1 MKHNIDEL
9 FGDAAPLRKLANES
23 RGGIHIEAFG
33 IDPND
38 LDFDE
43 TQLPVEDLP
52 ILAIRDAVLFP
63 LTSVPVAVGRTQS
76 KRILNEA
83 NRSGRI
89 IGVVTQRNEA
99 ERPQRKDLY
108 DMGCYARVASVAAL
122 GEGEMLAI
130 LFGGP
135 RFLLGEVERAEPYL
149 TAKVTPAPP
158 EDESDFH
165 GAEARTKI
173 TALRRKFT
181 EMGKNA
187 HEHFTPPSNVL
198 KILHGNRTLVN
209 MIAAHALIE
218 TNQKEALLE
227 ITNLGAR
234 VDELLKCMSLAQEAR
249 NLEREVDRKARH
261 IMDQQQREYYLNQQ
275 MHAIQDELGGSP
287 YEKEIRELEE
297 RAKKKQWGKEA
308 AEHFQKELQ
317 KLRRIPPQQ
326 PDYSVQQNYLEFM
339 LDLPWNE
346 GTEDNLDID
355 HARKTLDH
363 DHYGLEKIKER
374 ILEYVAVMQLK
385 GDMKAPI
392 LCLVGPPG
400 TGKTS
405 LGKSIADAL
414 NRKYVRMALGGVHD
428 ESEIRG
434 HRRTYVGAMAGRVLE
449 SVKRAGSSNPVFIL
463 DEIDKVQSNS
473 FNGDPTAALLEALDP
488 EQNNA
493 FHDNYLDLDYDLSK
507 VMFIATANSL
517 ATIQPALLDRMEVI
531 ELSGYILEEKEQIA
545 RRHLLPRLL
554 KEHGIAKSQL
564 RIPPSTMTQIIDQYT
579 LESGVRQLD
588 KQLAQIVRRRAVKKV
603 SGEEM
608 SPTVRL
614 EDLKELLG
622 LPLHTMEKRNRKD
635 MVGIVTGLAWTA
647 MGGVILF
654 VEASKSKGKGDLS
667 LTGNLGDVMKESATL
682 AFEYLKANAEHFGIK
697 IKEIENSHLHIHVP
711 EGATPKDGPSAGI
724 TMFVAMVSVFSNRK
738 VRSNTAMTG
747 EITLRGAVTP
757 VGGIK
762 EKILAAKRAGITD
775 LLLCEENRRDVE
787 DINKEYLQG
796 LTFHYINEMKDA
808 LPLALLE
815 N

>member
-9 FGDAAPLRKLANES
+9 FGDSMPRHATS
-23 RGGIHIEAFG
+23 GDRGGEMHMEAIS
-33 IDPND
+33 IDPSELN
-38 LDFDE
+38 FDDNS
-43 TQLPVEDLP
+43 LPQELP
-52 ILAIRDAVLFP
+52 LLTIRDAVIFP
-63 LTSVPVAVGRTQS
+63 LISVPISVGRAPS
-76 KRILNEA
+76 KKILVEA
-83 NRSGRI
+83 KRRNRI
-89 IGVVTQRNEA
+89 IGVVAQRNEA
-99 ERPQRKDLY
+99 ETPFREDLY
-108 DMGCYARVASVAAL
+108 DMGCYARVVNVTTLNEDES
-122 GEGEMLAI
+122 LAI
-130 LFGGP
+130 LYGGP
-135 RFLLGEVERAEPYL
+135 RFTLDELVDTDPYL
-149 TAKVTPAPP
+149 VAKVKPAPM
-158 EDESDFH
+158 ENDADFH
-165 GAEARTKI
+165 GSEARSRI
-173 TALRRKFT
+173 TTLKRKYT
-181 EMGKNA
+181 EMSKNA
-187 HEHFTPPSNVL
+187 QHRFLPVDSLLRHLRE
-198 KILHGNRTLVN
+198 NRMVVN
-209 MIAAHALIE
+209 MIAAHSFIE
-218 TNQKEALLE
+218 TGQKQALLE
-227 ITNLGAR
+227 ITKLNERA
-234 VDELLKCMSLAQEAR
+234 DELLKYMSMAQEAQ

-261 IMDQQQREYYLNQQ
+261 MMDQQQREYYLNQQ

-287 YEKEIRELEE
+287 YEKEIREMEA
-297 RAKKKQWGKEA
+297 RAKKKPWGKEA
-308 AEHFQKELQ
+308 AEHFEEELQ

-326 PDYSVQQNYLEFM
+326 PDYFVQQNYLEFM

-346 GTEDNLDID
+346 CTVDNLDID
-355 HARKTLDH
+355 HARKTLDR

-385 GDMKAPI
+385 GNMKAPI

-434 HRRTYVGAMAGRVLE
+434 HRRTYVGAMAGRVME

-488 EQNNA
+488 EQNSA
-493 FHDNYLDLDYDLSK
+493 FHDNYLDLNYDLSK
-507 VMFIATANSL
+507 VLFIATANSL
-517 ATIQPALLDRMEVI
+517 ATIQPALLDRMEII
-531 ELSGYILEEKEQIA
+531 ELSGYILEEKEEIA
-545 RRHLLPRLL
+545 KRHLLPRLL
-554 KEHGIAKSQL
+554 KDHGIAKSQL
-564 RIPPSTMTQIIDQYT
+564 RIPPATMTQVIDQYT
-579 LESGVRQLD
+579 FESGVRQLD
-588 KQLAQIVRRRAVKKV
+588 KQLAKIVRRRAVKMV
-603 SGEEM
+603 SGQKV
-608 SPTVRL
+608 SPTVKTSEL
-614 EDLKELLG
+614 NELLG

-682 AFEYLKANAEHFGIK
+682 AFEYLKANAEDFGIK
-697 IKEIENSHLHIHVP
+697 IKDIESSHLHIHVP

-738 VRSNTAMTG
+738 VRSDTAMTG

-762 EKILAAKRAGITD
+762 EKILAAKRAGITN

-787 DINKEYLQG
+787 DIDKEYLKG
-796 LTFHYINEMKDA
+796 LSFHYIAEMKDA
-808 LPLALLE
+808 LPITLLQK
-815 N
+815 